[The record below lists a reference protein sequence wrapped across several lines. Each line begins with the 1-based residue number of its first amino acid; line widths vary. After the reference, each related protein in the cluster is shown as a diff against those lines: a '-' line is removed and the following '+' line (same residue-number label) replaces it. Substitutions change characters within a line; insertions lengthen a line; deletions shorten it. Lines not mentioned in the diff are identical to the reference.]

1 MASKTT
7 VRIVPIRGEIRITV
21 TDPKGNELLKA
32 LLPPPSHRWAM
43 RMLLDAL
50 ALLVGTRLSVVL
62 SAEVEERFWT
72 QDLSDG
78 FGFAIDTICYE
89 VDVVESR
96 QRRRRPRQRLRL
108 NVERRPP
115 WETAREANDDGL

>member
-7 VRIVPIRGEIRITV
+7 VRIVPTRGEIRITV
-21 TDPKGNELLKA
+21 TSPTGDELLKA

-72 QDLSDG
+72 QDLWDG
-78 FGFAIDTICYE
+78 FGFAVDTICYE
-89 VDVVESR
+89 VDVLESR
-96 QRRRRPRQRLRL
+96 KRRAHSGRRLRL
-108 NVERRPP
+108 KVERRG
-115 WETAREANDDGL
+115 TRESERNDDDCF